1 MISNAKYIKHML
13 CLGGGPSAR
22 RFQQSAG
29 FIFNMYTSE
38 MRRKLGGV
46 AFVAQ
51 KKNLDGTSAVD
62 EVPNISDINN
72 LLNYLEESVS
82 SPQIISGRSNMITA
96 PSDVASSYK
105 YDEREMKKL
114 IKRLIPYS
122 QSLQG
127 TATHIA
133 YERTKLMAMIPSP
146 IINKDGLWRLFFT
159 VAPADL
165 YESRF
170 FEIVQSQVD
179 NYSIESWNMR
189 VNKVMTFLPIVSIDT
204 F

>member
-1 MISNAKYIKHML
+1 
-13 CLGGGPSAR
+13 
-22 RFQQSAG
+22 
-29 FIFNMYTSE
+29 
-38 MRRKLGGV
+38 
-46 AFVAQ
+46 
-51 KKNLDGTSAVD
+51 
-62 EVPNISDINN
+62 
-72 LLNYLEESVS
+72 
-82 SPQIISGRSNMITA
+82 
-96 PSDVASSYK
+96 
-105 YDEREMKKL
+105 
-114 IKRLIPYS
+114 
-122 QSLQG
+122 
-127 TATHIA
+127 
-133 YERTKLMAMIPSP
+133 MAMIPSP